1 MIGLLES
8 YPALP
13 IAAAIIVFV
22 LGFVALF
29 ALATVYFDLYRYANG
44 LARRRTQ
51 PGRNQIFLEPD
62 PSLPFWGSAESDPRS
77 SSIIPTIGKALVLDT
92 TERMPTS

>member
-8 YPALP
+8 YAALP

-22 LGFVALF
+22 VGFIALF
-29 ALATVYFDLYRYANG
+29 AFITVYFDLYRCANG
-44 LARRRTQ
+44 LANRMAQ
-51 PGRNQIFLEPD
+51 PERNQSFFESD
-62 PSLPFWGSAESDPRS
+62 PSLPFWGSAEADPRS

>member
-13 IAAAIIVFV
+13 IAAAMMVFV
-22 LGFVALF
+22 VGFVALF
-29 ALATVYFDLYRYANG
+29 AFATVYFDLYRCANG
-44 LARRRTQ
+44 LANRMAQ
-51 PGRNQIFLEPD
+51 PERNQSFLEPD
-62 PSLPFWGSAESDPRS
+62 PSLPFWGSADADPRS

>member
-22 LGFVALF
+22 VGFVALF
-29 ALATVYFDLYRYANG
+29 VFATVYFDLYRCANG
-44 LARRRTQ
+44 LGNRMAQ
-51 PGRNQIFLEPD
+51 PERNQSFLEPD
-62 PSLPFWGSAESDPRS
+62 PSLPFWGSADPRS

>member
-13 IAAAIIVFV
+13 IAAAIMVFV
-22 LGFVALF
+22 VGFVALF
-29 ALATVYFDLYRYANG
+29 AFATVYFDLYRYANG
-44 LARRRTQ
+44 LANRMAQ
-51 PGRNQIFLEPD
+51 PEQNQIFLE
-62 PSLPFWGSAESDPRS
+62 PSLPFWGSADPRS
-77 SSIIPTIGKALVLDT
+77 SSIIPIIGKALVLDT